1 MTQESDFFYFS
12 HQVSLDDVD
21 IDQYKELT
29 ESKALVKYLLA
40 FDHSPHFIIDFC
52 KQEVMCYCD
61 RNVTIMHN
69 TAEVEK
75 YIREN
80 LLILDEKY
88 IKTFKEYQEA
98 IFTKMQSLDKD
109 KLLKCSIIY
118 SAHISKYEDVNISSM
133 AVIKSVPILISKK
146 GEIVLTMGYID
157 FSFDQTG
164 EIWMLYSALDRDLYS
179 FRHGTWNK
187 VHIKPLSAM
196 KKLMLKYASTGMSDK
211 EIAANICSPEN
222 TVKDY
227 IRKIRNI
234 FYQNSRGKLLS
245 LLRLLDLI

>member
-29 ESKALVKYLLA
+29 ESKTLVKYLLA

-133 AVIKSVPILISKK
+133 AVIKSVPILISKREK
-146 GEIVLTMGYID
+146 LFLRWVISISRLIRPEKCGCFILPLTGIYIP
-157 FSFDQTG
+157 
-164 EIWMLYSALDRDLYS
+164 SAME
-179 FRHGTWNK
+179 HGT
-187 VHIKPLSAM
+187 
-196 KKLMLKYASTGMSDK
+196 KYIS
-211 EIAANICSPEN
+211 N
-222 TVKDY
+222 
-227 IRKIRNI
+227 R
-234 FYQNSRGKLLS
+234 F
-245 LLRLLDLI
+245 RL

>member
-88 IKTFKEYQEA
+88 IKTFNPNR
-98 IFTKMQSLDKD
+98 SLDYYAQTNF
-109 KLLKCSIIY
+109 LFVICLSVFRLQWNPI
-118 SAHISKYEDVNISSM
+118 APSKR
-133 AVIKSVPILISKK
+133 
-146 GEIVLTMGYID
+146 
-157 FSFDQTG
+157 
-164 EIWMLYSALDRDLYS
+164 RD
-179 FRHGTWNK
+179 
-187 VHIKPLSAM
+187 I
-196 KKLMLKYASTGMSDK
+196 
-211 EIAANICSPEN
+211 
-222 TVKDY
+222 
-227 IRKIRNI
+227 
-234 FYQNSRGKLLS
+234 
-245 LLRLLDLI
+245 